1 MFRVHT
7 INNSTLSIKNLILLF
22 LTIIMGFASVITL
35 AQITIPS
42 SIDNAQQ
49 TIGRVT
55 ITSDGTASGTEFRDI
70 NYDGAGGTRISGL
83 DEETGF
89 SWKVLGI
96 DDAGNLVYI
105 FSENLVI
112 SWAGVGWWSEYW
124 TGNWADIYNSNTGN
138 VGIGTASMS
147 GKLHI
152 KSAGNTD
159 VYIEETNPWSA
170 ANLNLKNTIRT
181 WAIWW
186 DSSPDLFYIGI
197 ASWSRYLTITP
208 TGKIGIGTDTPKAQ
222 LQVSGNFIAGGYNNA
237 VTGSYS
243 SILWGGEDG
252 ITLNP
257 QNKIYGTASSIWWGI
272 GNYVSWDQWFIWW
285 GNRNTINALYWF
297 IWWGSFNH
305 INWQSFWTIWWG
317 QSNNINWYV
326 GFIWWGNENT
336 IEWNYNV
343 IWWGS
348 DNNITGWSTYS
359 SIIWGR
365 YNSITNSSD
374 YSFVGGVNSNAK
386 DDYSFVWNSDLLNKF
401 STTKTKTFII
411 NATNGVGIRTNNPQG
426 DLHVAGSGVVVFQP
440 QTNNPQG
447 EGCSITGSVIF
458 SQTANKLCYCDG
470 NSRLYV
476 DANTTCTF

>member
-1 MFRVHT
+1 
-7 INNSTLSIKNLILLF
+7 
-22 LTIIMGFASVITL
+22 MGFASVITL

-96 DDAGNLVYI
+96 DDAGNLVYV

-112 SWAGVGWWSEYW
+112 SWAGAGWWSGYW

-159 VYIEETNPWSA
+159 VYIEETNSWSA

-186 DSSPDLFYIGI
+186 DSSPDLFYVWI

-243 SILWGGEDG
+243 SILWGGADG
-252 ITLNP
+252 ITTNP

-272 GNYVSWDQWFIWW
+272 VNYVNWD
-285 GNRNTINALYWF
+285 YWF
-297 IWWGSFNH
+297 IWWGTSNT
-305 INWQSFWTIWWG
+305 INTVNWFIWWG
-317 QSNNINWYV
+317 SANHIYWLSEFAVIWWGMINNITGYV
-326 GFIWWGNENT
+326 GFIWWGSSNT

-343 IWWGS
+343 IWWGAWNS
-348 DNNITGWSTYS
+348 ITGWSSYS
-359 SIIWGR
+359 SIIGGR
-365 YNSITNSSD
+365 SNDIIWWS
-374 YSFVGGVNSNAK
+374 YSFVWWRRAK
-386 DDYSFVWNSDLLNKF
+386 SYHNYSFVWNGND
-401 STTKTKTFII
+401 TTDFQTTDEKTFII
-411 NATNGVGIRTNNPQG
+411 NAPNGVGIRTNNPQG

-440 QTNNPQG
+440 QINNPQLATSR
-447 EGCSITGSVIF
+447 CTTAWSVVF
-458 SQTANKLCYCDG
+458 HQSTNKLCYCDG
-470 NSRLYV
+470 SNRLYV
-476 DANTTCTF
+476 DTNTTCTF